1 MSARDQIDRIVDDVR
16 RTHPGDDET
25 RPALTP
31 GQGVDSSPELDLDKI
46 AREAREGGCHS
57 RREKTPF

>member
-16 RTHPGDDET
+16 RTHYGDDV

-31 GQGVDSSPELDLDKI
+31 GQGVDSRPELDLDRI